1 MLRENFISGSP
12 TKKESTNAHEGGGL
26 TRSTNEA
33 VITSRGGK
41 GLSQSEQPTRLR
53 GLQGESP
60 CAVNCLFGRLAYSR
74 HAEVT
79 MHEVLGRKS
88 HCPLRRVL

>member
-12 TKKESTNAHEGGGL
+12 TKEESPDAHKGGGL
-26 TRSTNEA
+26 SRSTCEA

-41 GLSQSEQPTRLR
+41 EMSQSEQPTRLR
-53 GLQGESP
+53 VLQGESP

-79 MHEVLGRKS
+79 KHEVLGRKS
-88 HCPLRRVL
+88 HCLLHRKL

>member
-33 VITSRGGK
+33 GITSRGGK
-41 GLSQSEQPTRLR
+41 EMSQSTENTSQ
-53 GLQGESP
+53 
-60 CAVNCLFGRLAYSR
+60 
-74 HAEVT
+74 
-79 MHEVLGRKS
+79 LGNQEELS
-88 HCPLRRVL
+88 FNVYV